1 MTETPAFAPLPPSP
15 PTPGPQPRNPLRRTR
30 DNRVVAGV
38 CGGLGR
44 ATGVDPVVFRVVVA
58 ILAVFGGAGILLYLV
73 GWALI
78 PEEGVQESWLEQFT
92 RRHGTG
98 VVIALGVLAAIVV
111 LPAVFGFGL
120 DGGWPFRAD
129 GGLLLL
135 IAAIAGIVWFTR
147 RSNSAAPPSP
157 TPPGAWAAQPTGD
170 APTPTQPTA
179 VLPVAPS
186 TYGAYGAYGPPPA
199 PSYEPPLPPPPP
211 LPPRERS
218 MLGLITLSLAVLV
231 GGVLLALDLTEAY
244 DVSAVVMLAAPLAV
258 LGLGLAVG
266 AWVGR
271 ARWLVFLAI
280 PLALATAV
288 ASTLSTWP
296 GGSTIRSEPVVWQIS
311 EAADLGQAYRLGA
324 GEVTLDLSGLE
335 PADLAGVRAP
345 ELDAE
350 LGAGDLTVILPANL
364 TVAWSAEV
372 RLGELRVTGPTGV
385 TRSQSGA
392 GLDDSGGSGFAA
404 PGPTLSLQASVGLG
418 QLTIKAEEATS

>member
-15 PTPGPQPRNPLRRTR
+15 PPPGPQPSNPLRRTR

-73 GWALI
+73 AWALI

-98 VVIALGVLAAIVV
+98 VAIALGVLAALIV
-111 LPAVFGFGL
+111 LPAILGIGF
-120 DGGWPFRAD
+120 DGAWPFRVD

-147 RSNSAAPPSP
+147 RSNTAAQTPPSAATS
-157 TPPGAWAAQPTGD
+157 TAWASQPADGSPAD
-170 APTPTQPTA
+170 PQSTA
-179 VLPVAPS
+179 VLPMA
-186 TYGAYGAYGPPPA
+186 GGYGAYGPPPA

-218 MLGLITLSLAVLV
+218 SLGLITLSLAVLV
-231 GGVLLALDLTEAY
+231 GGVLLALDLTQAY
-244 DVSAVVMLAAPLAV
+244 EVSTVVLLAAPLAV
-258 LGLGLAVG
+258 LGLGLVVG

-280 PLALATAV
+280 PLVLITALVSAV
-288 ASTLSTWP
+288 SAWP
-296 GGSTIRSEPVVWQIS
+296 GNRTIESNPVVWTVDS
-311 EAADLGQAYRLGA
+311 PADLGRDFRLGA
-324 GEVTLDLSGLE
+324 GEATLDLSGLQ
-335 PADLAGVRAP
+335 AVDLAGVTLPAVT
-345 ELDAE
+345 AE
-350 LGAGDLTVILPANL
+350 LGAGELTVILPDDI
-364 TVAWSAEV
+364 SV
-372 RLGELRVTGPTGV
+372 RWLAKVQLGELRLPGDVGSV
-385 TRSQSGA
+385 ETRSGIGIEESGVSA
-392 GLDDSGGSGFAA
+392 PQA
-404 PGPTLSLQASVGLG
+404 PGRTIGLTASVGLG
-418 QLTIKAEEATS
+418 QLTLQSEGSPS

>member
-15 PTPGPQPRNPLRRTR
+15 PPPGPQPKIPLRRTR

-73 GWALI
+73 AWALI

-98 VVIALGVLAAIVV
+98 VVIALGVLAALIV
-111 LPAVFGFGL
+111 LPAVLGIGF
-120 DGGWPFRAD
+120 DGGWPFRVD

-147 RSNSAAPPSP
+147 RTN
-157 TPPGAWAAQPTGD
+157 TTAQPNQPIQP
-170 APTPTQPTA
+170 AQPTA
-179 VLPVAPS
+179 VLPVA
-186 TYGAYGAYGPPPA
+186 GGYGAYGPPPA

-218 MLGLITLSLAVLV
+218 SLGLITLSLAVLV
-231 GGVLLALDLTEAY
+231 GGVLLALDLTQAY
-244 DVSAVVMLAAPLAV
+244 DVSTVVLLAAPLAV
-258 LGLGLAVG
+258 LGLGLVVG

-280 PLALATAV
+280 PLALVTAA
-288 ASTLSTWP
+288 ASTLSGWP
-296 GGSTIRSEPVVWQIS
+296 GDSTVRSEAVVWQIS

-324 GEVTLDLSGLE
+324 GEATLDLSGLE
-335 PADLAGVRAP
+335 SADLAGVRAP
-345 ELDAE
+345 ELDVE
-350 LGAGDLTVILPANL
+350 LGAGDLTVILPDNL
-364 TVAWSAEV
+364 TVAWTAEV
-372 RLGELRVTGPTGV
+372 RLGELRVTGPGGV
-385 TRSQSGA
+385 TRTQSGF

-404 PGPTLSLQASVGLG
+404 SGPTLSLQVSVGLG
-418 QLTIKAEEATS
+418 QLTIQAEEATS